1 MVKNKMNGEERRN
14 KIIDYIEHSP
24 VPVSGTA
31 LANHFS
37 VSRQAVVQDI
47 ALLRASGN
55 DILSTNRGYV
65 IAPKPKVFTR
75 TFKVSHSDDQ
85 TADELSLIV
94 DLGGK
99 VLNVFVDHNVYGRF
113 EAKLDITSRR
123 DVVGVAAVP
132 GSSFFREDI
141 HSLVRFHFAKKDNT
155 LNAAL
160 DNLSSL
166 RKKCADAQNV
176 IWR

>member
-1 MVKNKMNGEERRN
+1 MEKNVAI

-47 ALLRASGN
+47 AFFVLQEMISFQQTA
-55 DILSTNRGYV
+55 DMLSLQSQRFYC
-65 IAPKPKVFTR
+65 

-99 VLNVFVDHNVYGRF
+99 VLNVFVDHNVYGPF
-113 EAKLDITSRR
+113 
-123 DVVGVAAVP
+123 
-132 GSSFFREDI
+132 
-141 HSLVRFHFAKKDNT
+141 
-155 LNAAL
+155 
-160 DNLSSL
+160 
-166 RKKCADAQNV
+166 
-176 IWR
+176 

>member
-75 TFKVSHSDDQ
+75 TFKVSHSDD
-85 TADELSLIV
+85 ELSLIV

-123 DVVGVAAVP
+123 DVA
-132 GSSFFREDI
+132 
-141 HSLVRFHFAKKDNT
+141 RFIKDVESGN
-155 LNAAL
+155 
-160 DNLSSL
+160 SSL
-166 RKKCADAQNV
+166 LKNVTCNEHFHTIEAPSEEILDEIEQSLKQNGY
-176 IWR
+176 IK

>member
-65 IAPKPKVFTR
+65 IAPKPKVLLAHLKFHTAMTR
-75 TFKVSHSDDQ
+75 
-85 TADELSLIV
+85 LLM
-94 DLGGK
+94 
-99 VLNVFVDHNVYGRF
+99 
-113 EAKLDITSRR
+113 
-123 DVVGVAAVP
+123 
-132 GSSFFREDI
+132 SF
-141 HSLVRFHFAKKDNT
+141 L
-155 LNAAL
+155 
-160 DNLSSL
+160 
-166 RKKCADAQNV
+166 
-176 IWR
+176 

>member
-55 DILSTNRGYV
+55 DILFNKSAGYV

-123 DVVGVAAVP
+123 DVA
-132 GSSFFREDI
+132 
-141 HSLVRFHFAKKDNT
+141 RFIKDVESGN
-155 LNAAL
+155 
-160 DNLSSL
+160 SSL
-166 RKKCADAQNV
+166 LKNVTCNEHFHTIEAPSEEILDEIEQSLKQNGY
-176 IWR
+176 IK

>member
-94 DLGGK
+94 DLGAK
-99 VLNVFVDHNVYGRF
+99 IVYYSNYR
-113 EAKLDITSRR
+113 IM
-123 DVVGVAAVP
+123 
-132 GSSFFREDI
+132 
-141 HSLVRFHFAKKDNT
+141 DNYPI
-155 LNAAL
+155 L
-160 DNLSSL
+160 
-166 RKKCADAQNV
+166 
-176 IWR
+176 

>member
-1 MVKNKMNGEERRN
+1 MNGEERRN

-99 VLNVFVDHNVYGRF
+99 VLNVFVDLSKKNRHVQMPICHKRNYPSTHLDSNNIEKVGFLSQGR
-113 EAKLDITSRR
+113 
-123 DVVGVAAVP
+123 
-132 GSSFFREDI
+132 
-141 HSLVRFHFAKKDNT
+141 SLTKFIESKFLASNST
-155 LNAAL
+155 WI
-160 DNLSSL
+160 
-166 RKKCADAQNV
+166 Q
-176 IWR
+176 

>member
-37 VSRQAVVQDI
+37 VSRQDI

-123 DVVGVAAVP
+123 DVA
-132 GSSFFREDI
+132 
-141 HSLVRFHFAKKDNT
+141 RFIKDVESGN
-155 LNAAL
+155 
-160 DNLSSL
+160 SSL
-166 RKKCADAQNV
+166 LKNVTCNEHFHTIEAPSEEILDEIEQSLKQNGY
-176 IWR
+176 IK

>member
-99 VLNVFVDHNVYGRF
+99 FSMYLLTTMYTAVL
-113 EAKLDITSRR
+113 KQSSILPQ
-123 DVVGVAAVP
+123 DVMSPDSLKMWKAA
-132 GSSFFREDI
+132 I
-141 HSLVRFHFAKKDNT
+141 HHFLKM
-155 LNAAL
+155 
-160 DNLSSL
+160 
-166 RKKCADAQNV
+166 
-176 IWR
+176 

>member
-55 DILSTNRGYV
+55 DIPSTNRGYV

-85 TADELSLIV
+85 TDDELSLIV

-123 DVVGVAAVP
+123 DVA
-132 GSSFFREDI
+132 
-141 HSLVRFHFAKKDNT
+141 RFIKDVKSGN
-155 LNAAL
+155 
-160 DNLSSL
+160 SSL
-166 RKKCADAQNV
+166 LKNVTCNEHFHTIEAPSEEILDEIEQSLKQNGY
-176 IWR
+176 IK

>member
-75 TFKVSHSDDQ
+75 TFKVSH
-85 TADELSLIV
+85 IV

-123 DVVGVAAVP
+123 DVA
-132 GSSFFREDI
+132 
-141 HSLVRFHFAKKDNT
+141 RFIKDVESGN
-155 LNAAL
+155 
-160 DNLSSL
+160 SSL
-166 RKKCADAQNV
+166 LKNVTCNEHFHTIEAPSEEILDEIEQSLKQNGY
-176 IWR
+176 IK

>member
-55 DILSTNRGYV
+55 DILSTNRGY
-65 IAPKPKVFTR
+65 AHLKFHTAMTR
-75 TFKVSHSDDQ
+75 
-85 TADELSLIV
+85 LLM
-94 DLGGK
+94 
-99 VLNVFVDHNVYGRF
+99 
-113 EAKLDITSRR
+113 
-123 DVVGVAAVP
+123 
-132 GSSFFREDI
+132 SF
-141 HSLVRFHFAKKDNT
+141 L
-155 LNAAL
+155 
-160 DNLSSL
+160 
-166 RKKCADAQNV
+166 
-176 IWR
+176 